1 MLNKK
6 GKVIGVTFKKLI
18 GEQTY
23 NFVIP
28 SEYVKALR
36 YEQGNAMYLA
46 ESKKYISA
54 DTYFNRGNTKFN
66 LRMYKD
72 AISDYDTALKFKSDN
87 VLTYMNRGAAKAK
100 LGQVGEA
107 RQDFQIALKLATQ
120 TGNIE
125 LKDKIESILSQF
137 E

>member
-1 MLNKK
+1 MILT
-6 GKVIGVTFKKLI
+6 I
-18 GEQTY
+18 
-23 NFVIP
+23 
-28 SEYVKALR
+28 
-36 YEQGNAMYLA
+36 
-46 ESKKYISA
+46 
-54 DTYFNRGNTKFN
+54 
-66 LRMYKD
+66 
-72 AISDYDTALKFKSDN
+72 KFKSDN